1 MERRIGEAD
10 TEAER
15 QVESALAEVKIW
27 HGKDIR
33 YTPIHGGFSNS
44 NWRVRIHGEDNTF
57 FVKMP
62 GQGTEMFID
71 RNAAAEAGRRAYRL
85 GIGPRTY
92 DYLRD
97 RGIEVTDFL
106 DGCRQC
112 TTRDFHSRQVR
123 AKTIDLYRAF
133 NESGPLGLT
142 KTVFDMIDEHVS
154 QLRQLGGDFPA
165 DFAWLCRQYEQAR
178 QALEAS
184 GLDIVP
190 CYNDP
195 TPANFLMAPDG
206 TITIVDFEYA
216 SNNDRCYDLAIWCG
230 EMFFSD
236 AVLDEVIE
244 AYFGRVEKAIQARM
258 FVYRMLAD
266 FKWSTWAMIQKQ
278 ISSID
283 FDFYKFGAWKQMR
296 MRATLQDPRWTSS
309 LETL

>member
-1 MERRIGEAD
+1 MGEAE

-15 QVESALAEVKIW
+15 QLESVLAEVKIW
-27 HGKDIR
+27 WGKGIR
-33 YTPIHGGFSNS
+33 YSPIYGGFSNS
-44 NWRVRIHGEDNTF
+44 NWRVRIEGEPNAF

-71 RNAAAEAGRRAYRL
+71 RSAASEASRRAHSL
-85 GIGPRTY
+85 GIGPRPY
-92 DYLRD
+92 DYLSA
-97 RGIEVTDFL
+97 RGIEITDFL
-106 DGCRQC
+106 EGCRTC
-112 TTRDFHSRQVR
+112 TTRDFHSPEVR
-123 AKTIDLYRAF
+123 ARTIDLYRTF
-133 NESGPLGLT
+133 NNSGQLSLT
-142 KTVFDMIDEHVS
+142 KTIFDMIDEHIA

-165 DFAWLCRQYEQAR
+165 DFDRLCQQYRQAR

-184 GLDIVP
+184 GLDVVP

-195 TPANFLMAPDG
+195 TPANFLMAQDG

-236 AVLDEVIE
+236 AVLDDVIE
-244 AYFGRVEKAIQARM
+244 AYFGRVETKMQARM

-266 FKWSTWAMIQKQ
+266 LKWSTWAMIQKEM
-278 ISSID
+278 SSID

-296 MRATLQDPRWTSS
+296 MRATLQDPRWDRS
-309 LETL
+309 LHAL